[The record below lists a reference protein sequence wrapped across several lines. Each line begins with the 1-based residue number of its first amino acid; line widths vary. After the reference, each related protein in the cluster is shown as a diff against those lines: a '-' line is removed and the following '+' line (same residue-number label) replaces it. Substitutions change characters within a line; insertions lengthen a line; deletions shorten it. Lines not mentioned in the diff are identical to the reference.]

1 MGSGRIGR
9 LRRGAAVVV
18 VLLVVGLLAIAATG
32 TAHAALS
39 IYVAPEQLAATAPLV
54 VEGQVVRTASGF
66 DPDVHTLATYVTLRV
81 DTVHRG
87 PADLAT
93 IVLRELGGQFG
104 DLANDV
110 DAVPVYA
117 LGEHVLVF
125 VEAAK
130 DGALRTAGM
139 FYGKFRVIDDA
150 RGNPVAQRDL
160 AGNGRLP
167 SKSGPE
173 IEEFT
178 VSEVQALVAQF
189 AEKAA
194 EKAAAAPSK
203 QFLREPAEMPR
214 LLWDQVQDENTPR
227 EKFVP
232 LSSAD
237 PVRWDEADTGTTVAV
252 NIERARDPLGNP
264 QGAVDEIK
272 RAFAAWTN
280 VPESRV
286 AVAAANDNYN
296 FTGANASSPAK
307 AYPPVNVV
315 LFGDPYADIT
325 DPSGCSGT
333 LAIGGYWRSGSF
345 NKTVNNVT
353 YHPALRLYL
362 IFNNAFECFL
372 GNANNLAEVATHEI
386 GHGIGFGHSTV
397 SDAVMRATAY
407 GNNRGPR
414 LGDDDRDAAHCT
426 YPHTLTATAPNGGE
440 SWAAGSVHAITWTAT
455 AEAGADAGVL
465 NLEYTV
471 DGTTWKSVSSGESN
485 DGTYSWTVPSDPSA
499 SAKVRV
505 VRPNRV
511 QPTPAPYPSAC
522 SLDPSNAAFTITAAT
537 AGTSPDGKTGTALR
551 VVRASAGQITVTW
564 GATCSGG
571 ATNYALYEGTLA
583 ALHNGTWDHVAKSCA
598 AGTDLTET
606 ITPGTGGRWYLVA
619 PLTGANEGRLGKTSA
634 GVDRPA
640 AAAACMP
647 RETSSCP

>member
-1 MGSGRIGR
+1 MGSGRVAW
-9 LRRGAAVVV
+9 LRRGAAVAV
-18 VLLVVGLLAIAATG
+18 VLLGLAFAG
-32 TAHAALS
+32 PAHAALS
-39 IYVAPEQLAATAPLV
+39 IYVPPEQLAATAPLV

-66 DPDVHTLATYVTLRV
+66 DPDAHTLATYVTLRV
-81 DTVHRG
+81 DAVHRG

-110 DAVPVYA
+110 DAVPVYVV
-117 LGEHVLVF
+117 GEHVLVF

-160 AGNGRLP
+160 SGNGRLP
-167 SKSGPE
+167 AKGAPE

-178 VSEVQALVAQF
+178 VGEVKALVAQF

-194 EKAAAAPSK
+194 AGARAQQ
-203 QFLREPAEMPR
+203 QFLREPLEVAR
-214 LLWDQVQDENTPR
+214 LLWDQVQDETTPR
-227 EKFVP
+227 QKFVP
-232 LSSAD
+232 LSSTD
-237 PVRWDEADTGTTVAV
+237 PVRWDEADTGTAVAV

-280 VPESRV
+280 VPEARIVVS
-286 AVAAANDNYN
+286 AANDNYN
-296 FTGANASSPAK
+296 FTGTNASSPSK
-307 AYPPVNVV
+307 TYPPVNIV
-315 LFGDPYADIT
+315 LFGDPYSDIT

-333 LAIGGYWRSGSF
+333 LAIGGYWRSGSW

-353 YHPALRLYL
+353 YHPAQRLYL

-426 YPHTLTATAPNGGE
+426 YPHTLGVTAPNGGE
-440 SWAAGSVHAITWTAT
+440 SWAAGSVHPITWTAT
-455 AEAGADAGVL
+455 SEAGADAGVV

-471 DGTTWKSVSSGESN
+471 DGTTWKPVSAGESN
-485 DGTYSWTVPSDPSA
+485 DGSYSWTVPGDPSA
-499 SAKVRV
+499 GAKVRV

-522 SLDPSNAAFTITAAT
+522 SVDPSNAAFTITAAT

-551 VVRASAGQITVTW
+551 VARAAAGQITVTW

-571 ATNYALYEGTLA
+571 ASNYAIYEGTLA
-583 ALHNGTWDHVAKSCA
+583 ALHAGTWDHAAKTCA

-606 ITPGTGGRWYLVA
+606 ITPGAGGRWYVVA
-619 PLTGANEGRLGKTSA
+619 PLTATSEGRLGKTSA

-640 AAAACMP
+640 AAAACLP
-647 RETSSCP
+647 REASSCP